1 MLGTPAYMSPEQFR
15 GEPVDA
21 RTDLYSAGVVLYQSL
36 TGDKPFEG
44 NLTAIMHKVLNVEPP
59 RPSEIA
65 GSVPPVF
72 DAVVRK
78 AMAKRPAERFQTAAA
93 FREAIAE
100 AMHEAE
106 ASDPLLGLLG
116 GADTEV
122 TVVASAPSDR
132 PAVSIPVRSGT
143 QPPVTKKGLPFGL
156 VAGGAGAVVAAGV
169 AAFLLFGRGTD
180 APTPEPAAPQAT
192 AQATLPAAT
201 TPSPPPPV
209 ALATPPPVTP
219 AAPGPV
225 ASSRSPSPAE
235 PVPAWPPGGEGA
247 VGARGGA
254 TVAARPCPVI
264 MLEGGTA
271 SGAAAG
277 LGGAPAAGAVKGS
290 RCSGTGGGGASGAGL
305 DGPGRSRSLSS
316 GIVFR
321 TTGGGAKASE
331 TAGR

>member
-1 MLGTPAYMSPEQFR
+1 MSPEQFR
-15 GEPVDA
+15 GEPADA

-156 VAGGAGAVVAAGV
+156 VAGGTGAVVAACV

-180 APTPEPAAPQAT
+180 APAPEPAAPQAT

-209 ALATPPPVTP
+209 ALATPRP
-219 AAPGPV
+219 
-225 ASSRSPSPAE
+225 SRPLRRGPSPA
-235 PVPAWPPGGEGA
+235 
-247 VGARGGA
+247 
-254 TVAARPCPVI
+254 AARPRRPNPFRP
-264 MLEGGTA
+264 GPRA
-271 SGAAAG
+271 ARARSAHAAAQRWRQG
-277 LGGAPAAGAVKGS
+277 RARSSCSRAERPPEPPPAS
-290 RCSGTGGGGASGAGL
+290 
-305 DGPGRSRSLSS
+305 
-316 GIVFR
+316 
-321 TTGGGAKASE
+321 AK
-331 TAGR
+331 RLPPVQ